1 METPHPISEKK
12 RFKAYLL
19 EGLMIFVAVMMGFF
33 AESLRESISNKE
45 KEREYISSLLHN
57 LEQDTTFLKGV
68 IRDNQKKIAG
78 LDSLISVSYKDITD
92 PAVRRLLYRYSNFVS
107 FYSIFLSND
116 ATMMQLKNSGGMQ
129 YIKRSHVA
137 DSIAFYDVVVRSL
150 QAAEVP
156 YSKSTSDAMDAM
168 SEVLVLKIQYD
179 SSYFKKGVL
188 TEKDLPMLSTDPQKL
203 EVFYNKVSIERG
215 WTQNYLNQLQSKL
228 QYPVRLIEMLNEE
241 Y

>member
-1 METPHPISEKK
+1 METPYPISEKK

-33 AESLRESISNKE
+33 AESLRENISNKE

-57 LEQDTTFLKGV
+57 LGQDTTFLKGA

-92 PAVRRLLYRYSNFVS
+92 PAVRRLLYRYSNSVS

-168 SEVLVLKIQYD
+168 SEVLVFRIQYD
-179 SSYFKKGVL
+179 SSYFKKGVP

-215 WTQNYLNQLQSKL
+215 WTQNYLNQLQREL
-228 QYPVRLIEMLNEE
+228 QYPVRLIELLKEE

>member
-1 METPHPISEKK
+1 METPHPMSEKK
-12 RFKAYLL
+12 RFKDYLL

-68 IRDNQKKIAG
+68 IRDNQKKVAG
-78 LDSLISVSYKDITD
+78 LDSLISVSYKDIKD
-92 PAVRRLLYRYSNFVS
+92 PAVRRLLYHYSNFVS

-129 YIKRSHVA
+129 YIKRNHVA

-156 YSKSTSDAMDAM
+156 YSKSTTDAMDAM
-168 SEVLVLKIQYD
+168 SEVIVFRIQYD
-179 SSYFKKGVL
+179 SSYFKKGVP
-188 TEKDLPMLSTDPQKL
+188 TKKDLPMLSTDPQKL

-215 WTQNYLNQLQSKL
+215 WTQNYLNQLQREL
-228 QYPVRLIEMLNEE
+228 QYPVRLIEMLKEE

>member
-12 RFKAYLL
+12 GFKAYLF

-33 AESLRESISNKE
+33 AESLRENISDKQ

-78 LDSLISVSYKDITD
+78 LDSLISLPYKDIRD

-107 FYSIFLSND
+107 YYSIFLSND
-116 ATMMQLKNSGGMQ
+116 ATMMQLKNSGGLQ
-129 YIKRSHVA
+129 YIKRNHVA

-150 QAAEVP
+150 EAAEVP

-168 SEVLVLKIQYD
+168 SEVLVFRIQYD
-179 SSYFKKGVL
+179 SSYFKNGVPAN
-188 TEKDLPMLSTDPQKL
+188 KDLPMLSTDPQKL

-228 QYPVRLIEMLNEE
+228 QYPVRLIGMLKEE